1 MREIQT
7 NDFLDFNRCDSDGE
21 LIIEIQDD
29 IFIVDED
36 NLSSPVEDDFEYEI
50 YIDGSS
56 TQR

>member
-1 MREIQT
+1 MREIRN
-7 NDFLDFNRCDSDGE
+7 NDFRDFNKCDSDGE

-36 NLSSPVEDDFEYEI
+36 NLYSPVEDDFEYEI